1 MRREVVMLQRLEHPN
16 IIKMYEIMET
26 ENSYYLVLELAY
38 AGDFVNYL
46 AEKYVTLIIPNKIHV
61 FPLTRPTLFFV
72 STLQFL
78 RPSRKK

>member
-1 MRREVVMLQRLEHPN
+1 MKVVSKRTLLLRDYVKRRVRREVVMLQRLEHPN

-46 AEKYVTLIIPNKIHV
+46 AEK
-61 FPLTRPTLFFV
+61 
-72 STLQFL
+72 
-78 RPSRKK
+78 